1 MHIPRYFTKSLE
13 TPYADQRFVERK
25 LNQRGKGEQTKSIL
39 APETWSQI
47 AVDILGTKYMRKT
60 GVPQRDGTLG
70 GESDARQVF
79 QRLANCWM
87 HWGKQYGYFSDE
99 EDALAYT
106 DEMQFMLSHQVGA
119 PNSPQWF
126 NTGLHHAYGIDGE
139 AQGLWR
145 HDLNAQLTEELPNAY
160 EHPQASACYIQS
172 VADSLVND
180 GGIMDLWTREAR
192 LFKYGS
198 GSGTN
203 FSNLRGHGERLSG
216 GGTSS
221 GLMSWL
227 KIGDA
232 AAGAIKS
239 GGTTRRAA
247 KMVILNIDHPDIE
260 AFINL
265 KVREEQKVAALM
277 VGSHLCATHLNRIME
292 RAWIPVDNDVV
303 LETNPSRNQP
313 LSEALE
319 EARQH
324 LIPEEY
330 IQRALRLT
338 ADHTG
343 TFAFSTYD
351 LGWESE
357 GYQSVTGQNANN
369 SVRITQAFLNCIE
382 ADSLW
387 LLRRRTDKTVAKEVR
402 ARDLWN
408 QICAAAWHCADP
420 GIQYD
425 TLINEW
431 HTTPAQGR
439 INASNPCSEY
449 LSNDDTACNLASL
462 NLTRFLNA
470 DRTFNIEA
478 YVHAIRLWTIT
489 LDITVTMA
497 SYPSRIIA
505 ERSARLRQL
514 GLGYANLGALLLR
527 LGLPYDS
534 PAAREYAAVLT
545 AILTG
550 EAYATSAEMAG
561 QLEPFFYYNENRAN
575 MLRVIRNHAR
585 AAGIT
590 TFDTPLEPDYEELSI
605 TPQPLTYRFVPQN
618 LRSAALVAWDTA
630 YKMGFLSGYRNAQA
644 TVIAPTG
651 TIGLVMDCDTTGVE
665 PDFALVK
672 DKQLAGGGFMK
683 LVNTS
688 VAPALE
694 QLAYSANAIQDIL
707 HYILGHGRLS
717 ICPTFI
723 RHNATMRLPESI
735 VAHLD
740 AQVPSR
746 MNIQTL
752 LVPELIGTEW
762 CQTTLGLSDTTVD
775 APGFSLLTHFGW
787 SQTDIDEANRFIYGT
802 VTIEG
807 APHLDPE
814 HLSIFD
820 CANKCGPY
828 STRYIAPKAHVQ
840 MLGSVQ
846 PFISG
851 GISKTVNLPHDASIA
866 DIDEIYRLAHTL
878 GVKCLAVYRDGSKLS
893 QPLNAIGAKTLAV
906 AVQHKDIPGVAEELA
921 KQTLIDTRSAHR
933 SLPHKRKGYTQKAVI
948 GGHKLYLRTGE
959 YADGTLGEIFLDMH
973 KEGAAFRSLMNCF
986 AIAISLGLQYGVP
999 LEEFV
1004 EAYTFMRF
1012 EPNGPVNGHDQIK
1025 MCSSLMDYIFRDLA
1039 VNYLNRQDLAQIK
1052 ISQEDLR
1059 ADSVTAHAKSNGNGK
1074 YLPPDQQVSSLATV
1088 MDAIQTAR
1096 TKGYEGDAC
1105 PECNQFTMVRNGS
1118 CLKCMSCGS
1127 TSGCS

>member
-1 MHIPRYFTKSLE
+1 MHIPRFFTKSLD
-13 TPYADQRFVERK
+13 TPYADQRFVERIPI
-25 LNQRGKGEQTKSIL
+25 QRGQAEQARAIQVPDS
-39 APETWSQI
+39 WSQI

-60 GVPQRDGTLG
+60 GVLQPDGTLG
-70 GESDARQVF
+70 GEWDARQVF
-79 QRLANCWM
+79 ERLANCWM
-87 HWGKQYGYFSDE
+87 YWGKRYGYFS
-99 EDALAYT
+99 T
-106 DEMQFMLSHQVGA
+106 DEAARAYSEEMQYMLSHQMGA

-126 NTGLHHAYGIDGE
+126 NTGLHHAYGIAGE
-139 AQGLWR
+139 PQGLWR
-145 HDLNAQLTEELPNAY
+145 HDLHTELTEELPNGY

-172 VADSLVND
+172 VTDSLVNE

-203 FSNLRGHGERLSG
+203 FSNLRAHGERLSG

-277 VGSHLCATHLNRIME
+277 VGSHLCATHLNRIMD
-292 RAWIPVDNDVV
+292 RAWLPVANDVV
-303 LETNPSRNQP
+303 LETDPTRNSS
-313 LSEALE
+313 LAEALTD
-319 EARQH
+319 ARQH

-338 ADHTG
+338 ADDTG

-351 LGWESE
+351 LGWEAE

-369 SVRITQAFLNCIE
+369 SVRLTQDFLDCVE
-382 ADSLW
+382 ADGLW
-387 LLRRRTDKTVAKEVR
+387 TLRKRTDRTVAKEVR

-408 QICAAAWHCADP
+408 QICSAAWHCADP

-462 NLTRFLNA
+462 NLTSFLNP
-470 DRTFNIEA
+470 DKTFNLEA
-478 YVHAIRLWTIT
+478 YTYAIRLWTIT

-497 SYPSRIIA
+497 SYPSRLIA

-550 EAYATSAEMAG
+550 EAYATSAEMAAHL
-561 QLEPFFYYNENRAN
+561 QPFFYYEENRDT

-585 AAGIT
+585 AAGLSNLDGI
-590 TFDTPLEPDYEELSI
+590 PQPEYEHLSI
-605 TPQPLTYRFVPQN
+605 TPQPLTYHYVPKN
-618 LRSAALVAWDTA
+618 LKCAAAAAWETA
-630 YKMGFLSGYRNAQA
+630 YKTGARSGYRNAQT

-683 LVNTS
+683 LVNAS

-694 QLAYSANAIQDIL
+694 QLGYDAHAIQDIL
-707 HYILGHGRLS
+707 LYILGHSTLRS
-717 ICPTFI
+717 CPTFI
-723 RHNATMRLPESI
+723 RHNVTMGLPDDIISHLESQI
-735 VAHLD
+735 
-740 AQVPSR
+740 PTR

-752 LVPELIGTEW
+752 LVPELIGKEW
-762 CQTTLGLSDTTVD
+762 CQTKLGLPETTLNKSE
-775 APGFSLLTHFGW
+775 FSLFAHLGW
-787 SQTDIDEANRFIYGT
+787 SHADLDEANRFIYGT
-802 VTIEG
+802 LTIEG
-807 APHLDPE
+807 APHLKPQ
-814 HLSIFD
+814 HLPVFD
-820 CANKCGPY
+820 CASKCGPR

-840 MLGSVQ
+840 MLSAVQ

-851 GISKTVNLPHDASIA
+851 GISKTVNLPSDATIS
-866 DIDEIYRLAHTL
+866 DIDAIYRLAYTQ

-893 QPLNAIGAKTLAV
+893 QPLNAIGAKTLAAAVKQKDV
-906 AVQHKDIPGVAEELA
+906 AAVAEELA
-921 KQTLIDTRSAHR
+921 KQTLVDTRSAHR

-1039 VNYLNRQDLAQIK
+1039 VNYLNRQDLAQVK
-1052 ISQEDLR
+1052 ITQEDLR
-1059 ADSVTAHAKSNGNGK
+1059 ADSVTAYAKANGNGK
-1074 YLPPDQQVSSLATV
+1074 YLPADQQVSRHTIV
-1088 MDAIQTAR
+1088 MEAILTAR
-1096 TKGYEGDAC
+1096 AKGYEGDAC

-1118 CLKCMSCGS
+1118 CLKCLGCGS